1 MPPPCH
7 RRAVATG
14 SNGATQ
20 DSAWATQLIW
30 KNWKHLSPSL
40 ICCMT
45 EYSRCDDLTW
55 ERGRAPGRMMAPH
68 HGNEGSFQGPCPRWA
83 IAGYWEPRGTQW
95 SGCLSVN
102 PTCAQHRVQGTE
114 TRDLLH
120 SLDPKREGHDFYL
133 LAETGCSSRVNY

>member
-7 RRAVATG
+7 RRAVVTG

-30 KNWKHLSPSL
+30 NNWKHLSPSL

-68 HGNEGSFQGPCPRWA
+68 HGNEGSFRGPCPRWA
-83 IAGYWEPRGTQW
+83 IAGLLGAAGHPVVRLLVCKSNMCTAPGAGHRDQG
-95 SGCLSVN
+95 SA
-102 PTCAQHRVQGTE
+102 AQPAPK
-114 TRDLLH
+114 TR
-120 SLDPKREGHDFYL
+120 R
-133 LAETGCSSRVNY
+133 A